1 MVSLS
6 DIREP
11 LVFMNGLTTSSFLEN
26 VLDLS
31 VGANRRAI
39 FRVADGP
46 CVWIISLGNIYD
58 VSLFPKGISF
68 VVRKLRS
75 SFLEN
80 MYLVLLDH

>member
-6 DIREP
+6 DVREP
-11 LVFMNGLTTSSFLEN
+11 LLLRKVRLQFFFEN
-26 VLDLS
+26 VLGLS

-46 CVWIISLGNIYD
+46 CVWIISLENIYD

-75 SFLEN
+75 SFLEK

>member
-1 MVSLS
+1 MVSLL
-6 DIREP
+6 DVREP
-11 LVFMNGLTTSSFLEN
+11 LLLRNVRLRVLFLERFGFA
-26 VLDLS
+26 

-46 CVWIISLGNIYD
+46 CVWIISLENIYD

-75 SFLEN
+75 SFLEK